1 MPMLIDRRSFF
12 DRALALGGA
21 SLFSSRLAARQRSDA
36 DSFPWGQTRESLRAR
51 FDDLRRHFV
60 FEYYPWYG
68 NEPFNHWQQWGRV
81 PPADLAGSSMPLL
94 GAYDSRAI
102 AVLEQHARWIADSG
116 VGVVDLSW
124 WGVGSYTDRA
134 TSIVMD
140 VMHAHDLKVTFH
152 LEPYGPERAEQLFA
166 DVRYLLREYGEKRGW
181 DCFYF
186 NRRDD
191 GREGPVFKLFA
202 TTVPS
207 HYIDCHG
214 VRQPV
219 AEFVEDSRWR
229 WATARVHAEFR
240 STHPDLLILS
250 GDSWHPERV
259 AAAGFNGFANY
270 DPTTATSAWLEAA
283 LGASR
288 RGMVFSFNV
297 NPGFDLIERVRS
309 QQDLV
314 PGECYT
320 PVPFFPTTFHLN
332 WDRADDRERAAGLA
346 DARII
351 ETFEQ
356 NLWLQTHPWLGN
368 VNAGFF
374 LTYITSFNEWHEGT
388 QFEPMRAHAD
398 LTQSEQKVG
407 YHNSEDGFY
416 RLRRLAEL
424 VDRLGA

>member
-1 MPMLIDRRSFF
+1 MPMLIDRRSFL
-12 DRALALGGA
+12 DCALTLGGA
-21 SLFSSRLAARQRSDA
+21 SLLSSRLAARQTRDV
-36 DSFPWGQTRESLRAR
+36 DSFPWVPTRESLLAR
-51 FDDLRRHFV
+51 FDDPRRHFV

-68 NEPFNHWQQWGRV
+68 NTPFNHWQQWGRV

-134 TSIVMD
+134 ISTVMD

-152 LEPYGPERAEQLFA
+152 LEPYGPERAEQLLA
-166 DVRYLLREYGEKRGW
+166 DVRYLLREYGEKRRW

-186 NRRDD
+186 NRRAD
-191 GREGPVFKLFA
+191 GREGPVFKMFA
-202 TTVPS
+202 TTLPS
-207 HYIDCHG
+207 HQVDCRG

-229 WATARVHAEFR
+229 WSTDRVHAELS
-240 STHPDLLILS
+240 STYPDLLILS

-259 AAAGFNGFANY
+259 AAAGFDGFANY

-297 NPGFDLIERVRS
+297 NPGFDLIERVRG
-309 QQDLV
+309 QVV

-332 WDRADDRERAAGLA
+332 WDRAEDRERAARLA

-368 VNAGFF
+368 VDAGFF

-388 QFEPMRAHAD
+388 QFEPMRAPAD
-398 LTQSEQKVG
+398 LTSSERAVG
-407 YHNSEDGFY
+407 YHNPEDGVY

-424 VDRLGA
+424 VDRLVA

>member
-12 DRALALGGA
+12 ARALALGGA

-102 AVLEQHARWIADSG
+102 AVLEQHARWIAESG

-229 WATARVHAEFR
+229 WATDRVHAEFR
-240 STHPDLLILS
+240 SPHPDLLILS

-309 QQDLV
+309 QEDLV

-332 WDRADDRERAAGLA
+332 WNRSEDRERAAGLA

-356 NLWLQTHPWLGN
+356 NLWLHTHPWLGN
-368 VNAGFF
+368 VNAGVF
-374 LTYITSFNEWHEGT
+374 LTYIPSFNEWHEGT
-388 QFEPMRAHAD
+388 EFEPMRAHAD

>member
-12 DRALALGGA
+12 DCALTLGGA
-21 SLFSSRLAARQRSDA
+21 SLLSSRLAARQTREIDN
-36 DSFPWGQTRESLRAR
+36 FPWVSTRESLLAR
-51 FDDLRRHFV
+51 FDDPRRHFV

-68 NEPFNHWQQWGRV
+68 NTPFNHWQQWGRV

-134 TSIVMD
+134 ISTVMD

-152 LEPYGPERAEQLFA
+152 LEPYGPERAELLLT
-166 DVRYLLREYGEKRGW
+166 DVRYLLREYGEKRRW

-191 GREGPVFKLFA
+191 GREGPVFKMFA
-202 TTVPS
+202 TTLPS
-207 HYIDCHG
+207 HQVDCHG

-219 AEFVEDSRWR
+219 AGFVEDSRWR
-229 WATARVHAEFR
+229 WSTDRVHTELS
-240 STHPDLLILS
+240 STYPDLLILS
-250 GDSWHPERV
+250 GDSRHPERV
-259 AAAGFNGFANY
+259 AAAGFDGFANY
-270 DPTTATSAWLEAA
+270 DPTTATRAWLEAA

-297 NPGFDLIERVRS
+297 NPGFDLIERVRG
-309 QQDLV
+309 QV
-314 PGECYT
+314 APGECYT
-320 PVPFFPTTFHLN
+320 PVPFFPPTFDLN
-332 WDRADDRERAAGLA
+332 WDRAEDRERAARLA

-368 VNAGFF
+368 VDAGFF

-388 QFEPMRAHAD
+388 QFEPMRAPAD
-398 LTQSEQKVG
+398 LTPSEWAVG
-407 YHNSEDGFY
+407 YHNPEDGFY

-424 VDRLGA
+424 VNRLVA